1 MYIRNNKGQ
10 RPAVP
15 QPAPAASRPQVQI
28 APSTSKPLGA
38 YRSDHEDGRAA
49 IHLFAAHARG
59 QLLVLAA
66 AESELAKISH
76 AAGIDVLY
84 TKESGVIDSLNTNS
98 KKKTYEKAVEGGKG
112 DGAAASCGGV
122 GGRRG
127 MRMLPRAGGHAGV
140 WGRAGLERLVLY
152 RENTF
157 WVYVCVSCKHA
168 GVWGASRAHRENKFY
183 IDRIYSI

>member
-1 MYIRNNKGQ
+1 MRTGE
-10 RPAVP
+10 PP
-15 QPAPAASRPQVQI
+15 C
-28 APSTSKPLGA
+28 
-38 YRSDHEDGRAA
+38 
-49 IHLFAAHARG
+49 LFAAHARG

-76 AAGIDVLY
+76 AAGIDRLSP
-84 TKESGVIDSLNTNS
+84 KHERQ
-98 KKKTYEKAVEGGKG
+98 KKNLRKGRVEGGKG